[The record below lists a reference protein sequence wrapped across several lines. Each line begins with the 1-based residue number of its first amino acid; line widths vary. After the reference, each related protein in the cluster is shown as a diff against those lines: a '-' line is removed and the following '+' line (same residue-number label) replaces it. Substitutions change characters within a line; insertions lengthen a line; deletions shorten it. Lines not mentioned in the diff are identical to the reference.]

1 MKKGKLKNRVVAVV
15 LSLSMALGTA
25 SFLTACSQ
33 QKEPD
38 PTPGT
43 TVVTPVDPT
52 PTPTPEPTPTP
63 VVEKVLASSIYD
75 SAFDGVDFTNNYV
88 DAFTSAIEQKYSIS
102 SLDNLN
108 LAEIEFDRN
117 GKVVFTFEKY
127 DDTTK
132 RYEEDS
138 LTFIGD
144 TTGMETFYNMSQSTA
159 EVVNNVLTKN
169 GVAENTQVEK
179 DSDLYDALVNDFA
192 LLRAEYDSGK
202 TAFSTMSFDKNAE
215 AEYVSVSSIVDEI
228 FADIDV
234 DADLKNIAQHILDVR
249 YTTGPILKKVYAVD
263 FDKENNKLCFVH
275 YRGLDNSKTLGKSS
289 ISLDMKSNAEFVNL
303 VEDKESAIKSVL
315 SENETS
321 LDSQVKKNSSFEQ
334 DIRNDLTTLKNKYL
348 EQKTNLLNENDKSNV
363 SCSYL
368 YERIKDLTSDRKYEG
383 DEEFI
388 ELGIELNDLA
398 KALVTN
404 TKGTGYDN
412 VTGWT
417 ADDIIATYSQGQ
429 PPEGWDNTTGYNEV
443 TLCVLTTKGVKSYVV
458 GLRSYI
464 EPNPYGLVINDSEKV
479 ESVTE
484 TNIYTYSDNT
494 IVYDANGE
502 RIEISQDN
510 TKTK

>member
-1 MKKGKLKNRVVAVV
+1 MKKGNLKKKIIAGI
-15 LSLSMALGTA
+15 LTLSMAFSTA
-25 SFLTACSQ
+25 SFLTACS

-43 TVVTPVDPT
+43 TIETPVNPT
-52 PTPTPEPTPTP
+52 PIPDTPTP

-108 LAEIEFDRN
+108 LAEIKFDKN
-117 GKVVFTFEKY
+117 GKIVFTFDKY

-138 LTFIGD
+138 LTFTGD
-144 TTGMETFYNMSQSTA
+144 TTGMKTFYNMSQSTA
-159 EVVNNVLTKN
+159 EVVNNIYTKN
-169 GVAENTQVEK
+169 GVEGTSQVEK
-179 DSDLYDALVNDFA
+179 DSSLYDALVNDFA
-192 LLRAEYDSGK
+192 SLRAEYDSGK

-215 AEYVSVSSIVDEI
+215 TEYVSVSSIVNEI

-234 DADLKNIAQHILDVR
+234 DVDLKNISQHILEVK
-249 YTTGPILKKVYAVD
+249 YPTAQTTKKIYAVE
-263 FDKENNKLCFVH
+263 FDKENNKLWFVSVKADVDSEQS
-275 YRGLDNSKTLGKSS
+275 LIKSS
-289 ISLDMKSNAEFVNL
+289 ISLDVANNSEFINFI
-303 VEDKESAIKSVL
+303 EDQEGTIKSIL

-321 LDSQVKKNSSFEQ
+321 IDSQVKKNSSFEQ
-334 DIRNDLTTLKNKYL
+334 DIKNDLTTLKNKYSA
-348 EQKTNLLNENDKSNV
+348 QKTALLSENDKSNV

-368 YERIKDLTSDRKYEG
+368 YSIKDITK
-383 DEEFI
+383 DEEFV

-412 VTGWT
+412 VIGWT
-417 ADDIIATYSQGQ
+417 ADDIVTTYSQGQ
-429 PPEGWDNTTGYNEV
+429 TGWNNTTSRNSV
-443 TLCVLTTKGVKSYVV
+443 KICVLTTKGVKTYSIA
-458 GLRSYI
+458 LQSYI
-464 EPNPYGLVINDSEKV
+464 DPNPYELIIEDSEKV
-479 ESVTE
+479 VSITESS
-484 TNIYTYSDNT
+484 IYTYSENA
-494 IVYDANGE
+494 IIYNANGQRVANNQE
-502 RIEISQDN
+502 N

>member
-1 MKKGKLKNRVVAVV
+1 MKKGNLKKKIIAGI
-15 LSLSMALGTA
+15 LTLSMAFSTA
-25 SFLTACSQ
+25 SFLTACS

-52 PTPTPEPTPTP
+52 PTPSPEPTPTP

-138 LTFIGD
+138 LTFTGD

-159 EVVNNVLTKN
+159 EVVNNIYAKN
-169 GVAENTQVEK
+169 GVEGTSQVEK

-202 TAFSTMSFDKNAE
+202 TAFSTMSFDKNTE
-215 AEYVSVSSIVDEI
+215 AEYVSVSSIVNEI

-234 DADLKNIAQHILDVR
+234 DADLKNIAQHILEVR
-249 YTTGPILKKVYAVD
+249 YTTVQTSERIYAVE
-263 FDKENNKLCFVH
+263 FDKENNKLWFVSAKANTD
-275 YRGLDNSKTLGKSS
+275 GQSLVKSS
-289 ISLDMKSNAEFVNL
+289 ISLDVANNSEFVNL

-315 SENETS
+315 SEKETS
-321 LDSQVKKNSSFEQ
+321 LDSQVKKNSTFEQ
-334 DIRNDLTTLKNKYL
+334 SIKNNLKSLKNKYL
-348 EQKTNLLNENDKSNV
+348 AQKTTLLNENSRSNV

-368 YERIKDLTSDRKYEG
+368 YDPIKNMTSDS
-383 DEEFI
+383 EFV
-388 ELGIELNDLA
+388 ELEIELNDLA
-398 KALVTN
+398 KALATN

-417 ADDIIATYSQGQ
+417 ADDIVTTYSKGQ
-429 PPEGWDNTTGYNEV
+429 YVGGWDNMKGYNEV
-443 TLCVLTTKGVKSYVV
+443 YLCVLTTKGVKSYVV
-458 GLRSYI
+458 GLKSYI
-464 EPNPYGLVINDSEKV
+464 EPNPYELIIEDSEKV
-479 ESVTE
+479 VSITESNV
-484 TNIYTYSDNT
+484 YTYNDNT
-494 IVYDANGE
+494 IIYDANGQRVANNQE
-502 RIEISQDN
+502 N

>member
-1 MKKGKLKNRVVAVV
+1 MKKGNLKKKIIAGI
-15 LSLSMALGTA
+15 LTLSMALGTA

-43 TVVTPVDPT
+43 TVVTPVKPT
-52 PTPTPEPTPTP
+52 PTPSPEPTPTP

-159 EVVNNVLTKN
+159 EVVNNVWTKN

-215 AEYVSVSSIVDEI
+215 AEYVTVSSIVNEI

-234 DADLKNIAQHILDVR
+234 DADLKEISQHILEVR
-249 YTTGPILKKVYAVD
+249 YTTVQTSERIYAVE
-263 FDKENNKLCFVH
+263 FDKENNKLWFVSVKANVD
-275 YRGLDNSKTLGKSS
+275 GDQSLIKSS
-289 ISLDMKSNAEFVNL
+289 ISLDVANNSEFINF
-303 VEDKESAIKSVL
+303 VEDKENTIKSVL
-315 SENETS
+315 SENETN

-334 DIRNDLTTLKNKYL
+334 DIKKDLTTLKNKYSA
-348 EQKTNLLNENDKSNV
+348 QKTALLNENNKSNI

-368 YERIKDLTSDRKYEG
+368 YDRIEDMTSDS
-383 DEEFI
+383 EFV

-398 KALVTN
+398 KALATN
-404 TKGTGYDN
+404 KNGTGYDN

-417 ADDIIATYSQGQ
+417 VDDIVTTYSEGQG
-429 PPEGWDNTTGYNEV
+429 GWSNTTGGNTV
-443 TLCVLTTKGVKSYVV
+443 RVCVLTTKGVKSYVI
-458 GLRSYI
+458 GLKSYI
-464 EPNPYGLVINDSEKV
+464 EPNPYGLIIDDSEKV
-479 ESVTE
+479 KSITE
-484 TNIYTYSDNT
+484 TNLYTYSDNA
-494 IVYDANGE
+494 IIYNANGR
-502 RIEISQDN
+502 RIE
-510 TKTK
+510 KTQENIKSK

>member
-1 MKKGKLKNRVVAVV
+1 MKKGNLKKKIIAGI
-15 LSLSMALGTA
+15 LTLSMAFSTA

-33 QKEPD
+33 EPD
-38 PTPGT
+38 TTPGT
-43 TVVTPVDPT
+43 TVVTPVEPT
-52 PTPTPEPTPTP
+52 PTPSSEPTPTP

-75 SAFDGVDFTNNYV
+75 SAFDDVDFTNNYV

-138 LTFIGD
+138 LTYTGD
-144 TTGMETFYNMSQSTA
+144 TTGMETFYNMSQNTA
-159 EVVNNVLTKN
+159 EVVNDVWTKN
-169 GVAENTQVEK
+169 GVEGTSQVEK
-179 DSDLYDALVNDFA
+179 DGDLYNTLVNDFA
-192 LLRAEYDSGK
+192 SLRAEYDSGK

-215 AEYVSVSSIVDEI
+215 AEYVSVSSIVNEI

-234 DADLKNIAQHILDVR
+234 DADLKEISEHILEVK
-249 YTTGPILKKVYAVD
+249 YPTAQTTKKIYAVE
-263 FDKENNKLCFVH
+263 FDKENNKLWFVSVKAI
-275 YRGLDNSKTLGKSS
+275 NSSGNQTLVKSS
-289 ISLDMKSNAEFVNL
+289 ISLDVANNSEFINF

-321 LDSQVKKNSSFEQ
+321 IDSQVKKNSSFEQ
-334 DIRNDLTTLKNKYL
+334 DVRNDLTTLKNKYL
-348 EQKTNLLNENDKSNV
+348 SQKTALLSENDKSNV
-363 SCSYL
+363 SCSSL
-368 YERIKDLTSDRKYEG
+368 YDIKDIMVR
-383 DEEFI
+383 DEEFA

-398 KALVTN
+398 KALATN

-417 ADDIIATYSQGQ
+417 ADDIVTTYSQGQ
-429 PPEGWDNTTGYNEV
+429 AGWNNTTGYNSV
-443 TLCVLTTKGVKSYVV
+443 KICVLTTNGVKTYSIS
-458 GLRSYI
+458 LQSYI
-464 EPNPYGLVINDSEKV
+464 NPNPYELIVEDSEKV
-479 ESVTE
+479 VSITESSL
-484 TNIYTYSDNT
+484 YTYSNNT
-494 IVYDANGE
+494 IIYNENGQ
-502 RIEISQDN
+502 RIKNNQEN